1 MRAAGN
7 PDLTMVQGA
16 LATSMAGGTLIT
28 TVAALTNHYAGDG
41 DAWSWGLRYDCPLSR
56 HTTSYAGVTGI
67 INGED
72 ARYNVGGGGSSSP
85 SMEVTFGDDP
95 NVLYASLAVKF

>member
-41 DAWSWGLRYDCPLSR
+41 DAWS
-56 HTTSYAGVTGI
+56 
-67 INGED
+67 
-72 ARYNVGGGGSSSP
+72 
-85 SMEVTFGDDP
+85 
-95 NVLYASLAVKF
+95 